1 MSEIDFIDHSIG
13 DMICQVC
20 GKIISR
26 KDIQMNSSI
35 HEKCKKQLQ
44 QSNKT
49 FEKNIP
55 NIDSIWSSRQF
66 NSDETDDFMSVHGG
80 KED

>member
-44 QSNKT
+44 ESNKR

-55 NIDSIWSSRQF
+55 NIDSIWSSKQF

>member
-1 MSEIDFIDHSIG
+1 MESKYYTPISELVPGNEISILG
-13 DMICQVC
+13 
-20 GKIISR
+20 
-26 KDIQMNSSI
+26 
-35 HEKCKKQLQ
+35 
-44 QSNKT
+44 T

-66 NSDETDDFMSVHGG
+66 NSDETDDFMSVYGG